1 MGKLLLQM
9 PNLSLILFANG
20 PHVLHLFL
28 AQSHL
33 KSFDLLNEQSL
44 LLLKD
49 HDAPLRLRG
58 VKHLPIK
65 DSFQPLLLL
74 HLSIVRFLEPFEVAK
89 QVIVLLEL
97 LIQPPLD
104 LSKALSFIKLSI
116 HLASSK
122 AEVPD

>member
-1 MGKLLLQM
+1 M
-9 PNLSLILFANG
+9 
-20 PHVLHLFL
+20 
-28 AQSHL
+28 
-33 KSFDLLNEQSL
+33 
-44 LLLKD
+44 
-49 HDAPLRLRG
+49 
-58 VKHLPIK
+58 PIK
-65 DSFQPLLLL
+65 DSFQLLLLL
-74 HLSIVRFLEPFEVAK
+74 HLSIVGFLEPFEVAK